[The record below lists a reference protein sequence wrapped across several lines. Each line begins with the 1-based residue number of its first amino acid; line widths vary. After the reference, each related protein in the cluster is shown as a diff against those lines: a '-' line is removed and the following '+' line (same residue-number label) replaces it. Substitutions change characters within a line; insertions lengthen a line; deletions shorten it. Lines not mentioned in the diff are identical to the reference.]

1 METLNGLINVM
12 LILINVGIAFIIA
25 KNILSMMFNI
35 EEKESYIKKIKN
47 SIIAFVVAI
56 SIFTIKAIIE
66 NYFK

>member
-56 SIFTIKAIIE
+56 SIFAIKAIIE